1 MSWRPKLLTLV
12 LWLMMLPFW
21 ELHPLDLDVAVFAFL
36 TPHQQAVFLLKYL
49 FQVVA
54 LLR

>member
-1 MSWRPKLLTLV
+1 MFWRPKLLTLV
-12 LWLMMLPFW
+12 LWLMMVPFG

-36 TPHQQAVFLLKYL
+36 TPHQQAVFLLKHS

-54 LLR
+54 LMR